1 MRLIIAPI
9 ADRPECRVALDAAFR
24 IAKIVGADVAGCHLR
39 AHRLEQP
46 ATDEAEL
53 DSKRAHALYESTA
66 VRHGFALAKRASR
79 GKRSRALWREYVG
92 TPARILEIIGPVA
105 DLAVVSRPKIRSAGR
120 AKAFLLA
127 ALLHSVKPVL
137 VMPQKRSPS
146 IGKRIVIG
154 WNQSIEAALAVAA
167 GLPLL
172 TRAERVVVVS
182 SGPENRLGP
191 KAAHLARYL
200 THWDIDVVHVR
211 TRGHNVEQELID
223 AYRKADG
230 DLFLMGAYSRS
241 RVRELV
247 FGGVTEFMLFRT
259 DAPVFTLHRG

>member
-24 IAKIVGADVAGCHLR
+24 IAKNVGADVAGYHLR
-39 AHRLEQP
+39 AHRLEHR
-46 ATDEAEL
+46 ATDEAAL
-53 DSKRAHALYESTA
+53 DSKRAHALYERSA
-66 VRHGFALAKRASR
+66 VRYGFTLAKRATR
-79 GKRSRALWREYVG
+79 GKRSRALWSEFVG
-92 TPARILEIIGPVA
+92 TPRRVFEIIGPVA
-105 DLAVVSRPKIRSAGR
+105 DLAVVSRPKIRSAGP
-120 AKAFLLA
+120 AKSFLLA

-137 VMPQKRSPS
+137 VMPHKRGPS

-154 WNQSIEAALAVAA
+154 WNQSAEAALAVAA

-182 SGPENRLGP
+182 CGPENRLGP
-191 KAAHLARYL
+191 KGAHLARYL
-200 THWDIDVVHVR
+200 AHWDIDVAHVR
-211 TRGHNVEQELID
+211 TRGRNAEQELID
-223 AYRKADG
+223 AYRRADG

-247 FGGVTEFMLFRT
+247 FGGVTEFMLFKT